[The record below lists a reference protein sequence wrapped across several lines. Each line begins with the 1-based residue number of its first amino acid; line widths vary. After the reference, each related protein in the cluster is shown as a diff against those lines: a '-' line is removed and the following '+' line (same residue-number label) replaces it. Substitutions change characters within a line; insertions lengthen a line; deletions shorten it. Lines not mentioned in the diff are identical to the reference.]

1 MYPRKI
7 AIIGGGIAGLAF
19 ARRYRQLGGRVSIHE
34 RRRPQPHQGLGFI
47 LLENGL
53 QALSEIGRRSAVEA
67 FSYPLT
73 SCTIRDQRGNLLLE
87 ENLQSVHGVTRS
99 AFLEALGRGLPE
111 TWTHYGQVFSHFE
124 RAPNGDARRAV
135 FENGEAIE
143 ADLFL
148 GCDGSQ
154 SGVRAEIFPHARIS
168 RPRICELVSVVD
180 SDLDVARSK
189 RRFLKIRHEAG
200 GLALGLVPANSQ
212 TLIWYLQF
220 DAEKYPTPP
229 TGRTHLKDFARSLT
243 RGWSGP
249 AEQLIRAT
257 DFRRTY
263 ICPTRVLE
271 PLDAYFDRN
280 IALLG
285 DAAHALHSFTSQG
298 VNSAIEDAAVL
309 AEKLAPGRAVPH
321 SKAFLDY
328 SETRKIAIRPLLAYG
343 EQLQDEFLAPAAM
356 NPKIPL
362 AQTA

>member
-1 MYPRKI
+1 VYPRRI

-34 RRRPQPHQGLGFI
+34 RGRPQPHQGLGFI

-53 QALSEIGRRSAVEA
+53 RALSEVGRRSAVEA

-73 SCTIRDQRGNLLLE
+73 GCTISDQRGNLLLE
-87 ENLQSVHGVTRS
+87 EDLQSVHGVTRS

-111 TWTHYGQVFSHFE
+111 TWTRYGQVFSHFE
-124 RAPNGDARRAV
+124 NAANGDARRAV
-135 FENGEAIE
+135 FENGEVIE

-154 SGVRAEIFPHARIS
+154 SGVRAQIFPHARLS
-168 RPRICELVSVVD
+168 RTRVCELVSVVD
-180 SDLDVARSK
+180 SNLHVARSK
-189 RRFLKIRHEAG
+189 RRFVKIRHEAG
-200 GLALGLVPANSQ
+200 GLALGMVPADSR

-220 DAEKYPTPP
+220 DADKYPTPQTDP
-229 TGRTHLKDFARSLT
+229 THLKGFARSLT

-257 DFRRTY
+257 DFRRTH

-271 PLDAYFDRN
+271 PLDAYFRRN
-280 IALLG
+280 VALLG

-298 VNSAIEDAAVL
+298 VNTAIEDAAVL
-309 AEKLAPGRAVPH
+309 AETLAAGRAVPH
-321 SKAFLDY
+321 HQALLDY
-328 SETRKIAIRPLLAYG
+328 SETRKIAIRPLLTYG
-343 EQLQDEFLAPAAM
+343 EKLQDEFLAPSAM
-356 NPKIPL
+356 YPKIPL
-362 AQTA
+362 ARSA